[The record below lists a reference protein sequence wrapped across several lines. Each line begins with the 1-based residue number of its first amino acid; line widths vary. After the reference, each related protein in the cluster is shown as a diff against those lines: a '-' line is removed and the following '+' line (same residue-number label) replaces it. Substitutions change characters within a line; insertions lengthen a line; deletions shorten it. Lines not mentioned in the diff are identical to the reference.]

1 MTPSPRSARAHPRQP
16 TAPSRARL
24 RRPRPGRD
32 RHPRFDQKQAL
43 LRLVV
48 EEVHV
53 TGWHVQIRLRIPL
66 DDNPDGPPRPPNPKP
81 GPDRPSPMS
90 IEDRLRSL
98 GSPPRDL
105 PAPSAR
111 PTTHPTADPG
121 PGVTTC
127 PRGSPGRCCA
137 ARYARRPNATARRP
151 TGQRTNGPDQ
161 SRHLRRPQ
169 SSGRKKFQKVTHAR
183 AGARRPGRAH
193 ACAGA
198 TGPGR
203 VGDRRM
209 SGSRPAKRGGVA
221 AERSGSPPAMADN
234 RHRVLTTDQLTAMDF
249 PSTRFGSTG
258 RIAEIGRPAA
268 TPGVGKHRGP
278 RS

>member
-1 MTPSPRSARAHPRQP
+1 
-16 TAPSRARL
+16 
-24 RRPRPGRD
+24 
-32 RHPRFDQKQAL
+32 
-43 LRLVV
+43 
-48 EEVHV
+48 
-53 TGWHVQIRLRIPL
+53 
-66 DDNPDGPPRPPNPKP
+66 
-81 GPDRPSPMS
+81 MS

-151 TGQRTNGPDQ
+151 SGQRTNGPDQ

-169 SSGRKKFQKVTHAR
+169 SSGRKKFQKVTRAR
-183 AGARRPGRAH
+183 AGARRPGRAR
-193 ACAGA
+193 ARAGA

-209 SGSRPAKRGGVA
+209 SGSRPTERGGVA
-221 AERSGSPPAMADN
+221 AGRAQRLPPATADN

-249 PSTRFGSTG
+249 PSTRPGQHRAHRRNRAPRRDTRRWKAPLSSKL
-258 RIAEIGRPAA
+258 RDCADA
-268 TPGVGKHRGP
+268 TAQAVRRSQGVRL
-278 RS
+278 